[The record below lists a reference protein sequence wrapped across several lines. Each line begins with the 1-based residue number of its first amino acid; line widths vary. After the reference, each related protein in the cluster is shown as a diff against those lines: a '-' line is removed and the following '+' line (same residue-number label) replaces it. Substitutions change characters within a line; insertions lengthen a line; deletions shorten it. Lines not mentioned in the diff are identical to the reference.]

1 MTVVLKWFNTGSI
14 LLLLDCLSIWLHNIS
29 EGLRNQI
36 QSKPFPFETPMTSY
50 FKYYF
55 PWILRTF
62 LINASIT
69 RANHKTAS
77 SGSGSLH
84 TLIMSGRDY
93 YLIPDRHFTNRKQ
106 EFCKVEW
113 LARSNRAHKQQ
124 RQVSSALWLERL
136 LVSAMWICRVSAWV
150 PGGTKAYLEPFLQL
164 LPISSF

>member
-1 MTVVLKWFNTGSI
+1 MNLHYLKKKKKNLKKMTVVLKWFNTGSI

-36 QSKPFPFETPMTSY
+36 QSKPVPFETPMTSY

-77 SGSGSLH
+77 SGSEGYFCTQSGAQNETLGS
-84 TLIMSGRDY
+84 RDQA
-93 YLIPDRHFTNRKQ
+93 KG
-106 EFCKVEW
+106 
-113 LARSNRAHKQQ
+113 LADALGWIYNSESLPSCQKEYIIEDTGKGFPGVWATDQRA
-124 RQVSSALWLERL
+124 
-136 LVSAMWICRVSAWV
+136 
-150 PGGTKAYLEPFLQL
+150 
-164 LPISSF
+164 